1 MKAMEAMRSG
11 ANAGMTVD
19 DWVVF
24 IGPEG
29 GYQMIA
35 GYEGSLDALAWD
47 RGARRAWRMTR
58 KDGELVVEGRE
69 GDRSCELCAPAPRP
83 SVKQLV
89 GQCAVYSVEKEN
101 RPGNPISEATRPVW
115 I

>member
-1 MKAMEAMRSG
+1 MDTLRGTAGRLMTAMEAMQS
-11 ANAGMTVD
+11 AASAGMTVD

-47 RGARRAWRMTR
+47 RGARQAWRMTR
-58 KDGELVVEGRE
+58 RNGELLVEGKE
-69 GDRSCELCAPAPRP
+69 GGRSCALCSPLPRP
-83 SVKQLV
+83 SVKLLV
-89 GQCAVYSVEKEN
+89 AQCAVYSV
-101 RPGNPISEATRPVW
+101 
-115 I
+115 

>member
-1 MKAMEAMRSG
+1 MDAMQSG
-11 ANAGMTVD
+11 AHAGMAVD

-47 RGARRAWRMTR
+47 RGARQAWRVTR
-58 KDGELVVEGRE
+58 RDGGLLVEGRE
-69 GDRSCELCAPAPRP
+69 GGRRCEIRTPRPRP
-83 SVKQLV
+83 SVKQLLA
-89 GQCAVYSVEKEN
+89 QCAVYSV
-101 RPGNPISEATRPVW
+101 
-115 I
+115 

>member
-1 MKAMEAMRSG
+1 MKAMEAMQSA

-19 DWVVF
+19 DWAVF

-47 RGARRAWRMTR
+47 RGARQAWRMTR
-58 KDGELVVEGRE
+58 RNGELLVEGKE
-69 GDRSCELCAPAPRP
+69 GDRSCELVSPLPRP
-83 SVKQLV
+83 SVKLLV
-89 GQCAVYSVEKEN
+89 AQCAVYSV
-101 RPGNPISEATRPVW
+101 
-115 I
+115 